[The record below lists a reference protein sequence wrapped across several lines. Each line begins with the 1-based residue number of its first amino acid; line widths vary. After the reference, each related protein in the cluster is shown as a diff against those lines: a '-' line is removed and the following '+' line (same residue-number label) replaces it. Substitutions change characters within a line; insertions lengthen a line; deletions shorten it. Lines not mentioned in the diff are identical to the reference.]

1 MAKKKVLKYTL
12 NKRRRE
18 KTFLVP
24 ERAIN
29 LKLETQRPS
38 KSKGR
43 HIVKVSYLPSRKEG
57 VKRRVK
63 LITVP
68 KGAELLRIA

>member
-1 MAKKKVLKYTL
+1 MAKKKVLKYVL
-12 NKRRRE
+12 NRRRRE

-29 LKLETQRPS
+29 LKLETPRPS
-38 KSKGR
+38 RSKGKN
-43 HIVKVSYLPSRKEG
+43 IVKVSYAPSRKEG

-63 LITVP
+63 LVTVP
-68 KGAELLRIA
+68 KGAETIRLA